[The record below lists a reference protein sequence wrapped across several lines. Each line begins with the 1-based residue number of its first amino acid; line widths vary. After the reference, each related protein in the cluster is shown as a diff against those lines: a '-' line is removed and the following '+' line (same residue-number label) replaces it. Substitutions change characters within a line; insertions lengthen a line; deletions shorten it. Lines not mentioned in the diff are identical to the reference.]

1 MENYYVI
8 LQKQL
13 SSIEFMNE
21 HRPEHLRYLKD
32 VNEKGELI
40 IAGRYKN
47 GTGGLIIVCTKD
59 YDRAL
64 EIAKNDPYIINEVRD
79 FTILDYG
86 KFDPQSIP

>member
-21 HRPEHLRYLKD
+21 HRPEHLRHLKD
-32 VNEKGELI
+32 VDEKGELI

>member
-32 VNEKGELI
+32 VDEKGELI

-86 KFDPQSIP
+86 KFNPQSIP

>member
-21 HRPEHLRYLKD
+21 HRPEHLRYLKGID
-32 VNEKGELI
+32 EKGELI

-47 GTGGLIIVCTKD
+47 GTGGLIIVRTED

-86 KFDPQSIP
+86 KFDPQSMP

>member
-21 HRPEHLRYLKD
+21 YRPEHLRYLKD
-32 VNEKGELI
+32 VDEKGELI

-47 GTGGLIIVCTKD
+47 GTGGLIIVRTED

-64 EIAKNDPYIINEVRD
+64 EIANK
-79 FTILDYG
+79 
-86 KFDPQSIP
+86 